1 MDKVFNNYSR
11 NNNEKNKALDKIKE
25 ERAKRQRAEVEGN
38 NVKIIQKWWR
48 KIMANS
54 KYIASIHQDLEKK
67 FKDIDALA
75 AYLSTKNNTKFT
87 LPLNIQCQMIT
98 NLNIYYMYYAKRW
111 TTRKS
116 YFAKYKK
123 KDQDTLDKLKG
134 ALNLFEKLVQY
145 STLAIENPKN
155 LENIYFYTVVEEIT
169 LDKPSKI
176 GLKIYA
182 MANFKALL
190 RLSILTVELLH
201 SNSEIYQS
209 SILTK
214 TLAFLYLILDPKAH
228 LVYMEDTPDNPV
240 NTTKTTFVGLY
251 DIIIRLSDE
260 FESKKPL
267 GNKPQTRKA
276 IIQIFAGVLHRA
288 ISIRKADTP
297 DEQIIQIIQIIAYF
311 ANMYTCVGSLKDKT
325 NNQRNYDFFLKIQ
338 SDFFVYLL
346 SIPRF
351 ARFMK
356 PICDETIIKKLPK
369 KYTQNLDIFQPRF
382 WKDIFQAF
390 LFNTFP
396 DPYIP
401 VSQMTETFKKK
412 YDSNNQ
418 IYFTFGNVIEIFH
431 FLIKDLTVWEYF
443 STVKILSIC
452 TYFITTS
459 WLSSIINSYEVDRD
473 YYCLK
478 DQLQKLFATQFVQ
491 TLFFKVFEIDD
502 DSKEEEEKIGS
513 KHRGVSCP
521 IDVNSHI
528 HFEIIELYA
537 KLLSIYQPS
546 DDLQPLIT
554 NFSNAMAFNKV
565 FVRKLYKVFKALFM
579 DSITARK
586 DNFFFELSPQ
596 MFCLLDIFVTLY
608 YNFLLITDS
617 EDFLSQNHF
626 SLAEV
631 KDISY
636 TILKLSVNLNWNLDI
651 IKEHKVKLYFAV
663 QSSKLMKLIQEYN
676 LNLHFLDTKS
686 ASIDKAWVKQLRH
699 DIAGGHNQLR
709 VLYLKRLPFTIPF
722 ESRLAIFQDHLRV
735 EKEINLA
742 ITKIT
747 IRRSNLFE
755 DGWIAFSKLGNNYL
769 RGKLQVTF
777 VDEFGQFEEGIDAG
791 GLFKEFLIEL
801 SKIIFN
807 PGYGMFKITENE
819 QGLYPSPE
827 SESYLGFEHLDI
839 FYFVGLVVGRA
850 IYDNI
855 LIESEFSQF
864 FLRKILGK
872 INYVNELQFL
882 DKEMFNNLKFLKSY
896 QGDVTDLCLTFSV
909 TDANNKEIDLIPDGK
924 QVAVTNQNKFKYIYA
939 MANHKLHTEIKNQSK
954 AFMSGL
960 SVFVT
965 SDWLQIFNEEEMQ
978 IVISGAK
985 KTFDVD
991 DLKSHTTYK
1000 GYMSFDGGVKDFW
1013 KVFAEFTEEEKILL
1027 LKFVTSCSR
1036 PPLLG
1041 FSYLNPQFTIQYV
1054 ENPDGEKLPTA
1065 STCFNIL
1072 KLPKYSNKKKLKDK
1086 LLLAIKSN
1094 SGFNMA

>member
-1 MDKVFNNYSR
+1 MEYNNYSR
-11 NNNEKNKALDKIKE
+11 NTNEKSKALDKIKE
-25 ERAKRQRAEVEGN
+25 ERLKRQRAEQEGKHAKTVQN
-38 NVKIIQKWWR
+38 WWR
-48 KIMANS
+48 KIS
-54 KYIASIHQDLEKK
+54 SYHKYIVSIHQDLQKK
-67 FKDIDALA
+67 FKDIDTLVAVLA
-75 AYLSTKNNTKFT
+75 TKNNTKFT

-98 NLNIYYMYYAKRW
+98 NLSIYYNYYAKRLV
-111 TTRKS
+111 TRKS

-123 KDQDTLDKLKG
+123 KDQETLDKLKG
-134 ALNLFEKLVQY
+134 ASTLFEKLVQY
-145 STLAIENPKN
+145 STSAIENPKN
-155 LENIYFYTVVEEIT
+155 LENIYYYTVVEEVSIE
-169 LDKPSKI
+169 KPKL
-176 GLKIYA
+176 GLKVYSL
-182 MANFKALL
+182 ANFKALL
-190 RLSILTVELLH
+190 RMSILTVELTH
-201 SNSEIYQS
+201 SVSEIYQT

-214 TLAFLYLILDPKAH
+214 TLAFLHLILDPKAH
-228 LVYMEDTPDNPV
+228 LVFQEPTPDNPL
-240 NTTKTTFVGLY
+240 NDTKTSFVALY

-260 FESKKPL
+260 FEVKKPL
-267 GNKPQTRKA
+267 RNRPQIKKT
-276 IIQIFAGVLHRA
+276 IIQIFSQVLHRA
-288 ISIRKADTP
+288 ISIRKEDSP
-297 DEQIIQIIQIIAYF
+297 DEQIIQVIQIIAYF
-311 ANMYTCVGSLKDKT
+311 ANMYTSVGVLKDRKD
-325 NNQRNYDFFLKIQ
+325 NERNYDFFLKIQ

-356 PICDETIIKKLPK
+356 PIHDESIIKKLPK
-369 KYTQNLDIFQPRF
+369 KYTQNLDVFQPRF

-396 DPYIP
+396 NPYIP
-401 VSQMTETFKKK
+401 VIEMAEPFKKK
-412 YDSNNQ
+412 YESTTQ

-431 FLIKDLTVWEYF
+431 YLIKDLTVWEYF
-443 STVKILSIC
+443 STVKILSLC
-452 TYFITTS
+452 CYFITTS
-459 WLSSIINSYEVDRD
+459 WLASIINCFEVDRD

-491 TLFFKVFEIDD
+491 TLFFKVFEIDE
-502 DSKEEEEKIGS
+502 DSKEEEEKIDKRNKG
-513 KHRGVSCP
+513 GVSCP
-521 IDVNSHI
+521 IDLNSHI
-528 HFEIIELYA
+528 HFDIIELYA
-537 KLLSIYQPS
+537 KLLAICQPS
-546 DDLQPLIT
+546 DDLQFLIT
-554 NFSNAMAFNKV
+554 SFSNAMAFNKT

-579 DSITARK
+579 DSINNRK
-586 DNFFFELSPQ
+586 DHFYFELSQQ
-596 MFCLLDIFVTLY
+596 MYCLLDIFVTLY

-617 EDFLSQNHF
+617 EDFVNQNHF

-631 KDISY
+631 TNIAY

-651 IKEHKVKLYFAV
+651 IKEHKTKIYFAY
-663 QSSKLMKLIQEYN
+663 QSAKLMKLIQEYN
-676 LNLHFLDTKS
+676 LNLHFLDTKQ
-686 ASIDKAWVKQLRH
+686 ATIDKNWVKQLRNE
-699 DIAGGHNQLR
+699 IGGGHNQLK

-755 DGWIAFSKLGNNYL
+755 DGFIVFSKLGNNYL

-777 VDEFGQFEEGIDAG
+777 VDEFGTFEEGIDAG

-807 PGYGMFKITENE
+807 PGYGLFKITENE
-819 QGLYPSPE
+819 QGLYPNPE
-827 SESYLGFEHLDI
+827 SESYLGYEHLDI

-882 DKEMFNNLKFLKSY
+882 DKEMFNNLKFLKNY
-896 QGDVTDLCLTFSV
+896 EGEVADLFLTFSV
-909 TDANNKEIDLIPDGK
+909 TDYLNKEVELIPNGK
-924 QVAVTNQNKFKYIYA
+924 QLPVTNENKFKYIYA
-939 MANHKLHTEIKNQSK
+939 VANHKLHTEIKAQSK
-954 AFMSGL
+954 AFISGL

-965 SDWLQIFNEEEMQ
+965 SDWLQIFNEEELQ

-985 KTFDVD
+985 KKFDVE
-991 DLKSHTTYK
+991 DLKSHTVYK
-1000 GYMSFDGGVKDFW
+1000 GYMGFDGTVKDFW

-1041 FSYLNPQFTIQYV
+1041 FSYLNPQFTIQHV
-1054 ENPDGEKLPTA
+1054 DNPDGEKLPTA
-1065 STCFNIL
+1065 STCFNVL
-1072 KLPKYSNKKKLKDK
+1072 KLPRYSNKNKMKEK
-1086 LLLAIKSN
+1086 LLLAIKSGT
-1094 SGFNMA
+1094 GFNLA